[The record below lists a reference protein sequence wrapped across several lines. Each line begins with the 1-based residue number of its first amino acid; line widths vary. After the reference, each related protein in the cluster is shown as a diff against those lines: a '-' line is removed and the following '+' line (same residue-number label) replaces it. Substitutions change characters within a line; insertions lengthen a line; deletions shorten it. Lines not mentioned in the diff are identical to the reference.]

1 MALDAVRKCESYIQ
15 CKILSLCHKE
25 SELYFEDLA
34 QIIRGVTPSRLPRD
48 TLAIVYPATCQ
59 DHYFFDLTHL

>member
-34 QIIRGVTPSRLPRD
+34 QIIRGVTIRRLDRDKVPSLTPRHAWIKG
-48 TLAIVYPATCQ
+48 AILVP
-59 DHYFFDLTHL
+59 F